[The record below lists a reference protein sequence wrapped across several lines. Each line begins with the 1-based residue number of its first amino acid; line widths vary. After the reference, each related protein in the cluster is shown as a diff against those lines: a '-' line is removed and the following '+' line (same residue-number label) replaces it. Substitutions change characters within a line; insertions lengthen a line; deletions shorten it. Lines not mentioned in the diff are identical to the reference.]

1 MGRSDGGGHNKEDRM
16 QRLQRRVLAAAALC
30 ALLAVS
36 QAGATTLLKMDLGEL
51 VQRSDKIFRGTVID
65 VEQSSVTAGG
75 GELPMV
81 VYRLRVEE
89 MLKGEADVVKG
100 DEAYVE
106 IRMVGSIKD
115 ETSQG
120 DLQRFSMFRDVPR
133 LTMGSDYLL
142 LTTPESSIGLSTT
155 VGLGQGAFSVFSRDK
170 TDYAVN
176 RFDNAG
182 LGIDGGG
189 AVPYIDL
196 LAAIKGLMGQ

>member
-1 MGRSDGGGHNKEDRM
+1 
-16 QRLQRRVLAAAALC
+16 VLAAGALC
-30 ALLAVS
+30 VLLAVS
-36 QAGATTLLKMDLGEL
+36 QAGATMLLQMDLGEL
-51 VQRSDKIFRGTVID
+51 VQRSDRIFRGTVID
-65 VEQSSVTAGG
+65 VEQSSVAAGG

-115 ETSQG
+115 ERPVNG
-120 DLQRFSMFRDVPR
+120 LQRFSNFRDVPR

-142 LTTPESSIGLSTT
+142 LTTPPSELGLSTT
-155 VGLGQGAFSVFSRDK
+155 VGLGQGTFSVVRRDK

-176 RFDNAG
+176 QYDNLG
-182 LGIDGGG
+182 LGIDGDG
-189 AVPYIDL
+189 AVPYADL
-196 LAAIKGLMGQ
+196 VAEIKGLMGR

>member
-1 MGRSDGGGHNKEDRM
+1 MH
-16 QRLQRRVLAAAALC
+16 RLQRRVLAAAALC

-36 QAGATTLLKMDLGEL
+36 QAGATMLLQMDLDEL
-51 VQRSDKIFRGTVID
+51 VRRADRIFRGTVID
-65 VEQSSVTAGG
+65 VEQSSVAAGG

-81 VYRLRVEE
+81 VYRLRIEE

-100 DEAYVE
+100 DESYVE

-115 ETSQG
+115 EASQG

-133 LTMGSDYLL
+133 LRMGSDYLL
-142 LTTPESSIGLSTT
+142 LTTPESSVGLSTT

-176 RFDNAG
+176 QFDNAG
-182 LGIDGGG
+182 LGMDGSG
-189 AVPYIDL
+189 AVPYADL
-196 LAAIKGLMGQ
+196 VAAIKGLMGR

>member
-1 MGRSDGGGHNKEDRM
+1 M
-16 QRLQRRVLAAAALC
+16 QRLQRRVLAATALC

-36 QAGATTLLKMDLGEL
+36 QAGATMLLQMDLGEL
-51 VQRSDKIFRGTVID
+51 VQRSDRIFRGTVID
-65 VEQSSVTAGG
+65 VEQSSVAAGG

-115 ETSQG
+115 ERPVNG
-120 DLQRFSMFRDVPR
+120 LQRFSNFRDVPR

-142 LTTPESSIGLSTT
+142 LTTPPSELGLSTT
-155 VGLGQGAFSVFSRDK
+155 VGLGQGTFSVVRRDK

-176 RFDNAG
+176 QYDNLG
-182 LGIDGGG
+182 LGIDGDG
-189 AVPYIDL
+189 AVPYADL
-196 LAAIKGLMGQ
+196 VAEIKGLMGR

>member
-1 MGRSDGGGHNKEDRM
+1 M

-51 VQRSDKIFRGTVID
+51 VQRSDRIFRGTVID

-106 IRMVGSIKD
+106 IRMAGSIKD

-176 RFDNAG
+176 QFDNAG
-182 LGIDGGG
+182 LGIDGG
-189 AVPYIDL
+189 AVPYADL
-196 LAAIKGLMGQ
+196 VAAIKGLMGQ

>member
-1 MGRSDGGGHNKEDRM
+1 MH
-16 QRLQRRVLAAAALC
+16 RLQRRVLAAGALC
-30 ALLAVS
+30 VLLAVS
-36 QAGATTLLKMDLGEL
+36 QAGATMLLKMDLGEL
-51 VQRSDKIFRGTVID
+51 VQRSDMIFRGTVID
-65 VEQSSVTAGG
+65 VEQSSVEAGG

-81 VYRLRVEE
+81 VYRLHVEE

-115 ETSQG
+115 EVPQG

-133 LTMGSDYLL
+133 LRMGSDYLL

-176 RFDNAG
+176 QFDNAG

-189 AVPYIDL
+189 AVPYADL
-196 LAAIKGLMGQ
+196 VAAIKGLMGQ

>member
-1 MGRSDGGGHNKEDRM
+1 MH
-16 QRLQRRVLAAAALC
+16 RLQRRVLAATALC

-36 QAGATTLLKMDLGEL
+36 QAGATMLLQMDLGEL
-51 VQRSDKIFRGTVID
+51 VQRSDRIFRGTVID
-65 VEQSSVTAGG
+65 VEQSSVAAGG

-115 ETSQG
+115 ERPVNG
-120 DLQRFSMFRDVPR
+120 LQRFSNFRDVPR

-142 LTTPESSIGLSTT
+142 LTTPPSELGLSTT
-155 VGLGQGAFSVFSRDK
+155 VGLGQGTFSVVRRDK

-176 RFDNAG
+176 QYDNLG
-182 LGIDGGG
+182 LGIDGDG
-189 AVPYIDL
+189 AVPYADL
-196 LAAIKGLMGQ
+196 VAEIKGLMGR

>member
-1 MGRSDGGGHNKEDRM
+1 MH
-16 QRLQRRVLAAAALC
+16 RLQRRVLAATALC

-36 QAGATTLLKMDLGEL
+36 QAGATMLLQMDLGEL
-51 VQRSDKIFRGTVID
+51 VQRSDRIFRGTVID
-65 VEQSSVTAGG
+65 VEQSSLAAGG

-115 ETSQG
+115 ERPVNG
-120 DLQRFSMFRDVPR
+120 LQRFSNFRDVPR

-142 LTTPESSIGLSTT
+142 LTTPPSELGLSTT
-155 VGLGQGAFSVFSRDK
+155 VGLGQGTFSVVRRDK

-176 RFDNAG
+176 QYDNLG
-182 LGIDGGG
+182 LGIDGDG
-189 AVPYIDL
+189 AVPYADL
-196 LAAIKGLMGQ
+196 VAEIKGLMGR